1 VLLEADTVAG
11 LEARPLPI
19 GLGTGVFL
27 VEEVV
32 VPVGL
37 EVPGTGLHAPPL
49 LFLLLVVDD
58 LLGISAPA
66 FPDGESE
73 SYRNH

>member
-1 VLLEADTVAG
+1 M
-11 LEARPLPI
+11 
-19 GLGTGVFL
+19 VFL

-32 VPVGL
+32 VPVRS

-58 LLGISAPA
+58 LLGISAPT

-73 SYRNH
+73 SYTNN